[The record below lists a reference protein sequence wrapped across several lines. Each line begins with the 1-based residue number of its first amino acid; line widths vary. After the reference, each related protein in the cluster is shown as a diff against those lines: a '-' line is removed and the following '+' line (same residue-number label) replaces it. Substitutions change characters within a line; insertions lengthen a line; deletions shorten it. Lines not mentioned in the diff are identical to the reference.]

1 MKTPIPA
8 TLTDVTDYI
17 RDQATG
23 DDLLVIRHL
32 ANLRK
37 TLLRTVNG
45 SHLRPGTPVTTQNMR
60 RAYFNGLTGTIASL
74 DTSRSGEVFAN
85 LALDRESAERLR
97 KASRGR
103 HHDAIE
109 GIPLSGLTAA

>member
-1 MKTPIPA
+1 MKTPMPA
-8 TLTDVTDYI
+8 TLSEVTDYI

-45 SHLRPGTPVTTQNMR
+45 AHLRPGASVVTRNMR
-60 RAYFNGLTGTIASL
+60 RAYLNGLSGTVTSL
-74 DTSRSGEVFAN
+74 DTTRSGEVFAN

-103 HHDAIE
+103 HLDGID